1 MGDTEPTTPL
11 GQLLQRL
18 RTEQGLSLYEL
29 ANRSGLNRSTLM
41 RWEDGSRKS
50 PTTDALNR
58 LAVALQI
65 EVEELYDAVWTDG
78 DAPLPSPAVYFRQKL
93 ALTDQQIRDLEQAVQ
108 RITNEDNE
116 SSQPERRS

>member
-50 PTTDALNR
+50 PTTDALNQ
-58 LAVALQI
+58 LAVALEI
-65 EVEELYDAVWTDG
+65 DVEELYDAVWTDA

-93 ALTDQQIRDLEQAVQ
+93 ALTDQQTV
-108 RITNEDNE
+108 TWNKP
-116 SSQPERRS
+116 SSGSPTKTMN